1 PADHGGDRGAGGAG
15 PGRAGRVHD
24 QPQANAPP
32 SERRRLTVVL
42 SPAVPTMS
50 SFRSLR
56 LDLGE
61 PVATLTIDRPEK
73 LNALDRATLQE
84 IGEAIELVHE
94 AEGVRGLIVTGAGDR
109 AFAAGADIA
118 ELAAL
123 GP

>member
-1 PADHGGDRGAGGAG
+1 
-15 PGRAGRVHD
+15 
-24 QPQANAPP
+24 
-32 SERRRLTVVL
+32 
-42 SPAVPTMS
+42 

-123 GP
+123 GPLEAVETSRLGQEVFSRIERSRKPVVAAVNGYALGGGCE